1 MFDSENLLRYAF
13 LALGSYFLG
22 SLPTGV
28 LVARRY
34 RNVDLTRVGS
44 QKTGATNVA
53 RTLGLGAGAIVL
65 VGDLSK
71 GALAVWLAQQLIGS
85 PIALG
90 IAWLFAV
97 WGHMHSV
104 FLHWRGGRGVGTGL
118 GGLAIILLPRMIPPI
133 TYALGVAQIF
143 YTLEL
148 VDTYLGVA
156 LAHVSVCA
164 PYAILVLSATFEGLD
179 ERVLEAAGVCGA
191 NTVKRFFYVVLP
203 LIMPGILASMIF
215 SFTHSYNEFTLTLLT
230 YGPHTVT
237 LPVRTYLAVGDG
249 YWEITSAM
257 AMLMVVPSLLI
268 LAVIQRRA
276 KPEKLVGGFKGV

>member
-1 MFDSENLLRYAF
+1 MTLARAYLRGMWEGRLILTYTLLVSFTF
-13 LALGSYFLG
+13 L
-22 SLPTGV
+22 
-28 LVARRY
+28 
-34 RNVDLTRVGS
+34 
-44 QKTGATNVA
+44 
-53 RTLGLGAGAIVL
+53 I
-65 VGDLSK
+65 
-71 GALAVWLAQQLIGS
+71 LAPLLM
-85 PIALG
+85 IALRSVGKGWFGRLWLPPQLTLDWYRWAIEVGNIPEVMKNTLIIG
-90 IAWLFAV
+90 IIAVVASTVIGIFAG
-97 WGHMHSV
+97 WA
-104 FLHWRGGRGVGTGL
+104 FGRRQMPGKEVVM
-118 GGLAIILLPRMIPPI
+118 AMILLPRMIPPI
-133 TYALGVAQIF
+133 TYALGVAKIF

-191 NTVKRFFYVVLP
+191 NTIKRFVYVVLP

-237 LPVRTYLAVGDG
+237 LPIRTYLAVGDG

-257 AMLMVVPSLLI
+257 AMIMVVPSLVI
-268 LAVIQRRA
+268 LAMIQRRA
-276 KPEKLVGGFKGV
+276 KPERLIGGFKGV

>member
-1 MFDSENLLRYAF
+1 MTLARAYLRGMWEGRLILTYTLLVSFTF
-13 LALGSYFLG
+13 LILAPFLM
-22 SLPTGV
+22 
-28 LVARRY
+28 
-34 RNVDLTRVGS
+34 
-44 QKTGATNVA
+44 
-53 RTLGLGAGAIVL
+53 
-65 VGDLSK
+65 
-71 GALAVWLAQQLIGS
+71 
-85 PIALG
+85 IALRSVGKGWFGRLWLPPQLTLDWYRWAIEVGNIPEVMKNTLIIG
-90 IAWLFAV
+90 IIAVVASTVIGIFAG
-97 WGHMHSV
+97 WA
-104 FLHWRGGRGVGTGL
+104 FGRRQMPGKEVVM
-118 GGLAIILLPRMIPPI
+118 AMILLPRMIPPI
-133 TYALGVAQIF
+133 TYALGVAKIF

-191 NTVKRFFYVVLP
+191 NTIKRFVYVVLP

-237 LPVRTYLAVGDG
+237 LPIRTYLAVGDG

-257 AMLMVVPSLLI
+257 AMIMVVPSLVI
-268 LAVIQRRA
+268 LAMIQRRA
-276 KPEKLVGGFKGV
+276 KPERLIGGFKGV

>member
-1 MFDSENLLRYAF
+1 MILGYTLLLSLTLFIVAPFLMIALRSVGKGWFGRLWLPPQLTLDWYRWAVEVGNIPEVMKNTLIIGIIATAISTVIGIFAGWAF
-13 LALGSYFLG
+13 GRRQMPG
-22 SLPTGV
+22 KE
-28 LVARRY
+28 VAM
-34 RNVDLTRVGS
+34 
-44 QKTGATNVA
+44 
-53 RTLGLGAGAIVL
+53 AIV
-65 VGDLSK
+65 
-71 GALAVWLAQQLIGS
+71 
-85 PIALG
+85 
-90 IAWLFAV
+90 
-97 WGHMHSV
+97 
-104 FLHWRGGRGVGTGL
+104 
-118 GGLAIILLPRMIPPI
+118 LLPRMIPPI
-133 TYALGVAQIF
+133 TYALGVAKIF

-191 NTVKRFFYVVLP
+191 NTIKRFFYVVLP

-215 SFTHSYNEFTLTLLT
+215 TFTHSYNEFTLTLLT

-257 AMLMVVPSLLI
+257 AVIMVVPSLVI
-268 LAVIQRRA
+268 LALIQRRA
-276 KPEKLVGGFKGV
+276 EPEKLVGGFKGV

>member
-1 MFDSENLLRYAF
+1 MRLGKAYLRAMWDARLILGYTLVLSLTLFILAPFLMIGLRSVGKGWFGRLWLPPQLTLDWYRWAVEVGNIPEVMKNTLIIGVIAVAVSTAIGIFAGWAF
-13 LALGSYFLG
+13 GRRQ
-22 SLPTGV
+22 LPGKEV
-28 LVARRY
+28 LM
-34 RNVDLTRVGS
+34 
-44 QKTGATNVA
+44 
-53 RTLGLGAGAIVL
+53 AIV
-65 VGDLSK
+65 
-71 GALAVWLAQQLIGS
+71 
-85 PIALG
+85 
-90 IAWLFAV
+90 
-97 WGHMHSV
+97 
-104 FLHWRGGRGVGTGL
+104 
-118 GGLAIILLPRMIPPI
+118 LLPRMIPPI
-133 TYALGVAQIF
+133 TYALGVAKTF

-164 PYAILVLSATFEGLD
+164 PYAILVLAATFEGLD

-191 NTVKRFFYVVLP
+191 NTIKRFFYVVLP

-257 AMLMVVPSLLI
+257 AMIMVIPSLVI

>member
-1 MFDSENLLRYAF
+1 VTLLRAYLRGLRQGWFVLGYTLCISLTLFIAAPF
-13 LALGSYFLG
+13 LMIALRSVGKGWFGKLWAPPQLTLEWYRWALEVG
-22 SLPTGV
+22 NIPEVMKNTLIIGVIATGV
-28 LVARRY
+28 STVIGIFAGWAFGRRQ
-34 RNVDLTRVGS
+34 LPG
-44 QKTGATNVA
+44 KE
-53 RTLGLGAGAIVL
+53 LLM
-65 VGDLSK
+65 
-71 GALAVWLAQQLIGS
+71 AV
-85 PIALG
+85 
-90 IAWLFAV
+90 
-97 WGHMHSV
+97 
-104 FLHWRGGRGVGTGL
+104 
-118 GGLAIILLPRMIPPI
+118 ILLPRMIPPI

-143 YTLEL
+143 YAAEL
-148 VDTYLGVA
+148 VDTHVGVA

-191 NTVKRFFYVVLP
+191 GALQRFFYVVLP

-257 AMLMVVPSLLI
+257 AVIMVAPSLLI
-268 LAVIQRRA
+268 LALIQRRA
-276 KPEKLVGGFKGV
+276 KPERLVGGFKGV

>member
-1 MFDSENLLRYAF
+1 MTLARAYLRAMWDAKLILAYTILLSLTMFI
-13 LALGSYFLG
+13 LAPF
-22 SLPTGV
+22 V
-28 LVARRY
+28 M
-34 RNVDLTRVGS
+34 
-44 QKTGATNVA
+44 
-53 RTLGLGAGAIVL
+53 
-65 VGDLSK
+65 
-71 GALAVWLAQQLIGS
+71 
-85 PIALG
+85 IALRSVGKGWFGRLWLPPQLTLDWYRWAVEVGNIPEVMKNTLIIG
-90 IAWLFAV
+90 IIAVAVSTVIGIFAG
-97 WGHMHSV
+97 WA
-104 FLHWRGGRGVGTGL
+104 FGRRQMPGKELLMAV
-118 GGLAIILLPRMIPPI
+118 ILLPRMIPPI
-133 TYALGVAQIF
+133 TYALGVAKIF

-156 LAHVSVCA
+156 LAHVSVCT
-164 PYAILVLSATFEGLD
+164 PYAILVLAATFEGLD

-191 NTVKRFFYVVLP
+191 NTIKRFFYVVLP

-257 AMLMVVPSLLI
+257 AMIMVVPSLVI
-268 LAVIQRRA
+268 LALIQRRA

>member
-1 MFDSENLLRYAF
+1 MTLARAYLRAMWDAKLVLAYTLLLS
-13 LALGSYFLG
+13 LALFILAPFLM
-22 SLPTGV
+22 
-28 LVARRY
+28 
-34 RNVDLTRVGS
+34 
-44 QKTGATNVA
+44 
-53 RTLGLGAGAIVL
+53 
-65 VGDLSK
+65 
-71 GALAVWLAQQLIGS
+71 
-85 PIALG
+85 IALRSVGKGWFGRLWLPPQLTADWYRWAVEVGNIPEVMKNTLIIG
-90 IAWLFAV
+90 IIAVAASTIIGIFAG
-97 WGHMHSV
+97 WA
-104 FLHWRGGRGVGTGL
+104 FGRRQVPGKEVVMAL
-118 GGLAIILLPRMIPPI
+118 VLLPRMIPPI
-133 TYALGVAQIF
+133 TYALGVAKIF

-191 NTVKRFFYVVLP
+191 NTIKRFFYVVLP

-257 AMLMVVPSLLI
+257 AMIMVVPSLVI
-268 LAVIQRRA
+268 LALIQRRA